1 MIKKDQYYLKCEYY
15 PGRLKEE
22 NVIKFE
28 PYKKKPGNQGWCLV
42 NKEDVLM
49 VNSDKNEG
57 LVKIVVVSID
67 GDKALVG
74 INDAGDSKESR
85 YEVPAKDI
93 SKNRSS
99 ADYFRNNL
107 SAPYLSKHP
116 LKGKYALALKHLCSP
131 RRRLAF

>member
-1 MIKKDQYYLKCEYY
+1 MTKDQCYLKCEYY

-42 NKEDVLM
+42 NKEDVL
-49 VNSDKNEG
+49 VVDSDKNKG
-57 LVKIVVVSID
+57 LVKIVVVSIE

-74 INDAGDSKESR
+74 INDTSDHKESR
-85 YEVPAKDI
+85 YEVSTKDI

-99 ADYFRNNL
+99 ADQFRNNL

-116 LKGKYALALKHLCSP
+116 LKGKYTSAFKHLRSP